1 MCRRLINGC
10 LSVVFMQRISV
21 LFYKIKEFIAGSPRL
36 IVKLILLFSHIEIV
50 SGLSYYQHIDN
61 NGSNGEK
68 VIDFAADRLSREL
81 AKGFAISS
89 VQSLSVF
96 LA

>member
-1 MCRRLINGC
+1 M
-10 LSVVFMQRISV
+10 
-21 LFYKIKEFIAGSPRL
+21 
-36 IVKLILLFSHIEIV
+36 KLILLFSHIEIV

-81 AKGFAISS
+81 AKGFPISS
-89 VQSLSVF
+89 VQALSVF

>member
-1 MCRRLINGC
+1 
-10 LSVVFMQRISV
+10 MQRISV
-21 LFYKIKEFIAGSPRL
+21 LFYKIKNLLLEL
-36 IVKLILLFSHIEIV
+36 LVIVKLILLFSHIEIV

>member
-1 MCRRLINGC
+1 
-10 LSVVFMQRISV
+10 MQRISV
-21 LFYKIKEFIAGSPRL
+21 LFYKIKNLLLERLVIAGAPRYC
-36 IVKLILLFSHIEIV
+36 VKLILLFSHIEIV

-61 NGSNGEK
+61 NGSNGGK

>member
-21 LFYKIKEFIAGSPRL
+21 LFYKIKNLLLEL
-36 IVKLILLFSHIEIV
+36 LVIVKLILLFSHIEIV

>member
-1 MCRRLINGC
+1 
-10 LSVVFMQRISV
+10 MQRISV
-21 LFYKIKEFIAGSPRL
+21 LFYKIKNLLLEL
-36 IVKLILLFSHIEIV
+36 LVIVKLILLFSYIEIV

-81 AKGFAISS
+81 AKGFPISS
-89 VQSLSVF
+89 VQALSVF